1 MLRQQ
6 VFSNFYHL
14 PLPPPSAIVSI
25 SSPLRLLTLYV
36 SAPQVEMVIVLQPED
51 GMKLILI
58 TSQVCKDIV

>member
-14 PLPPPSAIVSI
+14 PPPPSAIVSI